1 MNWNIGVNQYLDNR
15 RYVLEKV
22 YFIFLNLKDMLGN
35 MKDLKRMFDAYR
47 KLQEALQ
54 NTIIRAK
61 EEGVIVEI
69 SADMKLKWVK
79 IEDENLLN
87 PASKS
92 VLEERIKRAFEK
104 GQQKAQEV
112 AMQKTKEILGV
123 DPNDI
128 ANMLWGG
135 LGGGNFKLPWF

>member
-1 MNWNIGVNQYLDNR
+1 MLG
-15 RYVLEKV
+15 
-22 YFIFLNLKDMLGN
+22 NLKDM
-35 MKDLKRMFDAYR
+35 KKMFDAYR
-47 KLQEALQ
+47 KLQESLQ

-61 EEGVIVEI
+61 EEWVVVEI
-69 SADMKLKWVK
+69 SADMKLRNVK

-87 PASKS
+87 PASKEI
-92 VLEERIKRAFEK
+92 LEERIKKAFEK
-104 GQQKAQEV
+104 WQQKAQEV
-112 AMQKTKEILGV
+112 AMQKTKEILWF